1 MTMELEDIIPAIIKA
16 LIRKSRMVVID
27 KRWNVGYNLWR
38 LIPNRLW
45 VKMPINVSTKADPVE
60 TAENTVVEE
69 AEATPV

>member
-1 MTMELEDIIPAIIKA
+1 
-16 LIRKSRMVVID
+16 MVVID